1 MVDVG
6 PPSQL
11 GYQNFKHY
19 WSKIRSSACELLT
32 LMDHSFLYI
41 DSSLI
46 LYDSMMQEQPQFG

>member
-19 WSKIRSSACELLT
+19 WSKIRSSACELL
-32 LMDHSFLYI
+32 
-41 DSSLI
+41 SL
-46 LYDSMMQEQPQFG
+46 